1 MSQPADSALRQA
13 WAASLAR
20 LPKREQIRRAETVLP
35 ERFMVFREFRP
46 LAVGIHAALVAALP
60 EFDPAVLQRAIQ
72 LHCSRARYL
81 KAVRAGGERWTLE
94 GLVAGQVSEAEQLHA
109 SQRLQAMDAQR
120 QGETMEDHEAS
131 IAFTSTP
138 AEAPPPAAVVPEGT
152 SLIWEDEESTAVL
165 APVAPV
171 FVAPAPPP
179 VPASVVEPVVEV
191 AVVARSPWLAC
202 TTLREESARAERP
215 QPVFIGDRRLT
226 PVGAVARQAMR
237 EVSVSLR
244 TLCEDLGGDP
254 PPPRSTVPAGALL
267 AAGQPLRRRQPARH
281 THRPRGAQFRVRKA
295 SQAARNQPV
304 SIKVPP
310 MGVI

>member
-20 LPKREQIRRAETVLP
+20 LPKREQIRRAETLLP

-94 GLVAGQVSEAEQLHA
+94 GRVAGQVSEAEQLHA
-109 SQRLQAMDAQR
+109 SQRLHAMDAQR
-120 QGETMEDHEAS
+120 HGEVGEDGVLSA
-131 IAFTSTP
+131 
-138 AEAPPPAAVVPEGT
+138 APPTERSDPTAALVQGT
-152 SLIWEDEESTAVL
+152 SLIWEDEDSVAAV
-165 APVAPV
+165 APVAPL
-171 FVAPAPPP
+171 FVAPSPPP
-179 VPASVVEPVVEV
+179 ASATAVAEVTVE
-191 AVVARSPWLAC
+191 RSPWLAC
-202 TTLREESARAERP
+202 TTLREESARAARP

-226 PVGAVARQAMR
+226 PVGAAARQAMR

-244 TLCEDLGGDP
+244 SLCESLGGDP
-254 PPPRSTVPAGALL
+254 PLVCSTAPAGALL
-267 AAGQPLRRRQPARH
+267 AAGRPLRHRQPARH
-281 THRPRGAQFRVRKA
+281 THRPRGVQFRVRKA

>member
-20 LPKREQIRRAETVLP
+20 LPKREQIRRVETLLP

-94 GLVAGQVSEAEQLHA
+94 GRVAGQVSEAEQLHA
-109 SQRLQAMDAQR
+109 SQRLQVMDAQR
-120 QGETMEDHEAS
+120 LGEAGDAPV
-131 IAFTSTP
+131 ASTP
-138 AEAPPPAAVVPEGT
+138 SNTEADVPQAASPQAR
-152 SLIWEDEESTAVL
+152 SLIWDDEES
-165 APVAPV
+165 VA
-171 FVAPAPPP
+171 APAPAAPLFVPSVVPVSPP
-179 VPASVVEPVVEV
+179 PTVVESVVEE
-191 AVVARSPWLAC
+191 AVVHSPWLAC
-202 TTLREESARAERP
+202 TTLREESARAARP

-226 PVGAVARQAMR
+226 PVGADARQAMR
-237 EVSVSLR
+237 EVSVGLR
-244 TLCEDLGGDP
+244 ALCEALGSDLP
-254 PPPRSTVPAGALL
+254 APRTAAPAGALL

-281 THRPRGAQFRVRKA
+281 THRPRGAQFRARKA